1 MPSPRTAQ
9 KVTGDQDDMS
19 EQASAETTQTEVP
32 PTGAEIYAEYE
43 ELRASRPVSRNE
55 GEPWRVARYEDV
67 RRVLK
72 THADFSSEVSQ
83 RMQEDENS
91 TQTMLFTDPPWHDRL
106 RALVSSAFTPRQ
118 VFAQEK
124 QIEARCEALMK
135 NFASSERA
143 DLITEFAA
151 PLPVGVIATMLG
163 VEDGDFVE
171 FKRWSDTIFTD
182 IGEILIGTPSE
193 EAIAAGGEMSAYF
206 MERIGGLRERPATH
220 LLSDLVYVETEEGRL
235 TDGEL
240 LMFCFLLLIAG
251 NETTTSLIVGCAR
264 MFDERPD
271 IFQRLRSSPDL
282 IPGFIEETLRFH
294 SPFKATLRRAARD
307 LEIAG
312 QPIAKGDLILPLIAS
327 ANRDESVFERADE
340 FILDRKPN
348 PHLAF
353 GLGIHSCL
361 GASLARLEGRIA
373 VASMLRNLDGIS
385 LCDPSMPELDGFGAP
400 GSVKVELRPAV

>member
-1 MPSPRTAQ
+1 MTEEA
-9 KVTGDQDDMS
+9 
-19 EQASAETTQTEVP
+19 TTESP
-32 PTGAEIYAEYE
+32 PTGPEIYTEYE
-43 ELRASRPVSRNE
+43 ELRANRPVSRNE
-55 GEPWRVARYEDV
+55 GEPWRVARYGDV
-67 RRVLK
+67 RHVLK
-72 THADFSSEVSQ
+72 SHTDFSSEVSQ

-91 TQTMLFTDPPWHDRL
+91 TPTMLFTDPPAHDRL

-118 VFAQEK
+118 IAAQED
-124 QIEARCEALMK
+124 QIEARCDALMRD
-135 NFASSERA
+135 FVASETG
-143 DLITEFAA
+143 DLITQFAA

-182 IGEILIGTPSE
+182 IGEILLGTPSPG
-193 EAIAAGGEMSAYF
+193 AIAAGGEMSAYF
-206 MERIGGLRERPATH
+206 MERIDRLRETPSTH
-220 LLSDLVYVETEEGRL
+220 LLSDLVYIDTEAGRL

-271 IFQRLRSSPDL
+271 IFERLKSSPDL
-282 IPGFIEETLRFH
+282 IAGFIEETLRFH
-294 SPFKATLRRAARD
+294 SPFKATLRKASRD

-312 QPIAKGDLILPLIAS
+312 QPIAKDELILPLIAS
-327 ANRDESVFERADE
+327 ANRDETVFDHPEE

-361 GASLARLEGRIA
+361 GATLARMEGRIA
-373 VASMLRNLDGIS
+373 VASMLRHLDGIS
-385 LCDPSMPELDGFGAP
+385 LCDPHMPELDGFGAP
-400 GSVKVELRPAV
+400 ASVKVELRPAA

>member
-1 MPSPRTAQ
+1 VS
-9 KVTGDQDDMS
+9 D
-19 EQASAETTQTEVP
+19 ETTTESP
-32 PTGAEIYAEYE
+32 PTGPEIYAEYE

-67 RRVLK
+67 RHILK
-72 THADFSSEVSQ
+72 THRDFSSEVSQ

-91 TQTMLFTDPPWHDRL
+91 TPTMLFTDPPAHDRL

-118 VFAQEK
+118 IAAQEG
-124 QIEARCEALMK
+124 QIEARCEALMRE
-135 NFASSERA
+135 FAASEQG

-171 FKRWSDTIFTD
+171 FKRWSDTIFTN
-182 IGEILIGTPSE
+182 IGEILIGTPSPA
-193 EAIAAGGEMSAYF
+193 AIAAGDEMRAYF
-206 MERIGGLRERPATH
+206 LERIARLREQPAGH
-220 LLSDLVYVETEEGRL
+220 LLSDLVYVDTEQGRL
-235 TDGEL
+235 TEGEL

-264 MFDERPD
+264 MFHERPD
-271 IFQRLRSSPDL
+271 LFARLKAAPEGIPD
-282 IPGFIEETLRFH
+282 FIEETLRFH
-294 SPFKATLRRAARD
+294 SPFKATLRKAARD

-340 FILDRKPN
+340 FLPGRRPN

-353 GLGIHSCL
+353 GLGIHTCL
-361 GASLARLEGRIA
+361 GATLARMEGRIA
-373 VASMLRNLDGIS
+373 VASMLRHLDGIS

-400 GSVKVELRPAV
+400 ASVKVELRRAA

>member
-1 MPSPRTAQ
+1 
-9 KVTGDQDDMS
+9 MS
-19 EQASAETTQTEVP
+19 EESSTETP
-32 PTGAEIYAEYE
+32 PTGPEIYAEYE

-67 RRVLK
+67 RHVLK

-83 RMQEDENS
+83 RMQEDESS
-91 TQTMLFTDPPWHDRL
+91 TPTMLFTDPPAHDRL

-118 VFAQEK
+118 INAQAD
-124 QIEARCEALMK
+124 QIEARCEALMRD
-135 NFASSERA
+135 FAASESG
-143 DLITEFAA
+143 DLITAFAA

-182 IGEILIGTPSE
+182 IGEILIGTPSP
-193 EAIAAGGEMSAYF
+193 AAVQAGGEMSAYF
-206 MERIGGLRERPATH
+206 MERIGRLRETRSTH
-220 LLSDLVYVETEEGRL
+220 LLSDLVYVDTEEGRL

-251 NETTTSLIVGCAR
+251 NETTTSLIVGCTR

-271 IFQRLRSSPDL
+271 LFERLRSAPDM

-294 SPFKATLRRAARD
+294 SPFKATLRKAARD

-312 QPIAKGDLILPLIAS
+312 QPIAKGDLVLPLIAS
-327 ANRDESVFERADE
+327 ANRDETVFDRAAE

-361 GASLARLEGRIA
+361 GATLARMEGRIA
-373 VASMLRNLDGIS
+373 VASMLRHLDGIS

-400 GSVKVELRPAV
+400 ASVPVELRPAV

>member
-1 MPSPRTAQ
+1 
-9 KVTGDQDDMS
+9 MS
-19 EQASAETTQTEVP
+19 EDASTPPP
-32 PTGAEIYAEYE
+32 PTGAELYAEYE
-43 ELRASRPVSRNE
+43 ELRADQPVSRNE
-55 GEPWRVARYEDV
+55 GEPWRIARYEDV
-67 RRVLK
+67 RNVLK
-72 THADFSSEVSQ
+72 DHTNFSSEVSE
-83 RMQEDENS
+83 RMQQEEGS
-91 TQTMLFTDPPWHDRL
+91 TPTMLFTDPPAHDRL

-118 VFAQEK
+118 IAAQED
-124 QIEARCEALMK
+124 QIEARCEALMRGL
-135 NFASSERA
+135 AGSDRG
-143 DLITEFAA
+143 DLVTALAA

-182 IGEILIGTPSE
+182 IGEILIGTPSP
-193 EAIAAGGEMSAYF
+193 EAIAAGGEMSVYF
-206 MERIGGLRERPATH
+206 LERIGRLRQTPQDH
-220 LLSDLVYVETEEGRL
+220 LLSDLVYVDTEEGRL

-264 MFDERPD
+264 MFDGRPD
-271 IFQRLRSSPDL
+271 IFDRLKASPDL

-294 SPFKATLRRAARD
+294 SPFKATLRRASRD

-312 QPIAKGDLILPLIAS
+312 QAIAKGDLLLPLIAS
-327 ANRDESVFERADE
+327 ANRDESVFDRADE

-361 GASLARLEGRIA
+361 GATLARMEGRIA
-373 VASMLRNLDGIS
+373 VASMLRHLDGIS
-385 LCDPSMPELDGFGAP
+385 LCDPEMPELDGFGAP
-400 GSVKVELRPAV
+400 GSVEVELRRVA